1 MCPIN
6 VECFQQAFYID
17 WVFFEEFV
25 ASKNLCTQS
34 VQNAENLINMSG
46 NTFCAQSMQNACK
59 YLCASILHILG
70 TILETLFIKS
80 NLESICVP
88 SLCRMLAY
96 TYLQAFYTDWVH
108 CVYPICVECLQIG
121 ICKHSTQTGYITFGI
136 LHNLGTFSNF
146 QKCTQFVQKACA
158 QKKNAIQSFLRS
170 FLWNYK
176 RQIFYFNEIQIY
188 IFN

>member
-96 TYLQAFYTDWVH
+96 TYLQAFYTDWVYTM
-108 CVYPICVECLQIG
+108 YPVCVECLQIG
-121 ICKHSTQTGYITFGI
+121 ICKHSTQTGHINSFQIGFYEKCFQNCTQSVQNTCTQVFTSI
-136 LHNLGTFSNF
+136 LHRLGTKSV
-146 QKCTQFVQKACA
+146 TRH
-158 QKKNAIQSFLRS
+158 ID
-170 FLWNYK
+170 
-176 RQIFYFNEIQIY
+176 
-188 IFN
+188 